1 MEFKGKEI
9 TKEMLEKAQQC
20 KDAQELLKL
29 ADENGIELSVEE
41 AEAFLDENAD
51 IELDEEMLDQAAG
64 GSMRKKSVCNSKKAF
79 SSYS

>member
-1 MEFKGKEI
+1 M
-9 TKEMLEKAQQC
+9 
-20 KDAQELLKL
+20 

-41 AEAFLDENAD
+41 AEAYLDENAD

-79 SSYS
+79 SSYL